1 MKPKLSIIIPCYNIE
16 PHISKC
22 VESILYQTFQD
33 FELLLINDG
42 SKDNTLEVCREYE
55 QKDTRVKVYSHD
67 NKGVSYTR
75 NRGIELAQ
83 GECIL
88 FIDGDDYVKPDYLE
102 KLVAN
107 YADGT
112 WPICGM
118 INIRKGKTKENEN
131 FKKLLTLFPD
141 KVVNKE
147 NIFEVMAHHSLS
159 SPCARVYSKTILAE
173 KQIIFPE
180 DVTYQEDLLFNLEYC
195 KHIEQVRL
203 LDYFGYYYI
212 EHQVSSTG
220 RYHKNFNHIDRLF
233 SKLYKLVNNQN
244 EEIFLQRFMFDTILK
259 KLSNEF
265 HKDAKHT
272 YKEKLIEIDKVL
284 QLESFKYIGSYI
296 MKSKINVVYKAILK
310 LSNKHILY
318 LYLQIYAKKRLK

>member
-22 VESILYQTFQD
+22 VESILEQTFND

-42 SKDNTLEVCREYE
+42 SKDNTLEICREYE

-107 YADGT
+107 YADGI

-118 INIRKGKTKENEN
+118 INVKKGEVKENEN

-147 NIFEVMAHHSLS
+147 NIFEVLAHHSLS

-173 KQIIFPE
+173 KKILFPE

-220 RYHKNFNHIDRLF
+220 RYHKNFNHIEDLF
-233 SKLYKLVNNQN
+233 LSLSSLVKTKRDK
-244 EEIFLQRFMFDTILK
+244 EIVQEFIFQTILRKITNIFHPDCPKSRNK
-259 KLSNEF
+259 KLKEL
-265 HKDAKHT
+265 KDILQSESYSFMYSFISKS
-272 YKEKLIEIDKVL
+272 EIN
-284 QLESFKYIGSYI
+284 I
-296 MKSKINVVYKAILK
+296 ILK
-310 LSNKHILY
+310 LML
-318 LYLQIYAKKRLK
+318 RLKSPFLLFNYYRLLH

>member
-1 MKPKLSIIIPCYNIE
+1 MTPKLSIIIPCYNIE

-22 VESILYQTFQD
+22 VESILEQTFND

-107 YADGT
+107 YADGI

-118 INIRKGKTKENEN
+118 INIRKGEVKENEN
-131 FKKLLTLFPD
+131 YQRLLNHFTNRIIEKQDFLYLLKFY
-141 KVVNKE
+141 
-147 NIFEVMAHHSLS
+147 SYS
-159 SPCARVYSKTILAE
+159 SPCAKIYSKRIVIE
-173 KQIIFPE
+173 NQIYF
-180 DVTYQEDLLFNLEYC
+180 DLSLSYQEDLMFNLEYSNYIDKVFC
-195 KHIEQVRL
+195 
-203 LDYFGYYYI
+203 LDYFGYYYVA
-212 EHQVSSTG
+212 HGDSSSNK
-220 RYHKNFNHIDRLF
+220 YHPVFNHIDQ
-233 SKLYKLVNNQN
+233 LYCTFKKIIPSGHK
-244 EEIFLQRFMFDTILK
+244 EEMVLKRFIFDTILK
-259 KLSNEF
+259 KLSNDF
-265 HKDAKHT
+265 HPDSQLSKR
-272 YKEKLIEIDKVL
+272 EKLEGIKLLTKSSSYNFAKD
-284 QLESFKYIGSYI
+284 YIWDSSVNFLYKFI
-296 MKSKINVVYKAILK
+296 LFSKNRYCIYT
-310 LSNKHILY
+310 Y
-318 LYLQIYAKKRLK
+318 LNFFVK

>member
-22 VESILYQTFQD
+22 VESILEQTFND

-42 SKDNTLEVCREYE
+42 SKDNTLEICREYE

-107 YADGT
+107 YADGI

-118 INIRKGKTKENEN
+118 INVKKGEVKENEN

-147 NIFEVMAHHSLS
+147 NIFEVLAHHSLS

-173 KQIIFPE
+173 KKILFPE

-203 LDYFGYYYI
+203 LNYFGYYYI

-220 RYHKNFNHIDRLF
+220 RYHKNFNHIEDLF
-233 SKLYKLVNNQN
+233 LSLSSLVKTKRDK
-244 EEIFLQRFMFDTILK
+244 EIVQEFIFQTILRKITNIFHPDCPKSRNK
-259 KLSNEF
+259 KLKEL
-265 HKDAKHT
+265 KDILQSESYSFMYSFISKS
-272 YKEKLIEIDKVL
+272 EIN
-284 QLESFKYIGSYI
+284 I
-296 MKSKINVVYKAILK
+296 ILK
-310 LSNKHILY
+310 LML
-318 LYLQIYAKKRLK
+318 RLKSPFLLFNYYRLLH

>member
-1 MKPKLSIIIPCYNIE
+1 MTPKLSIIIPCYNIE

-22 VESILYQTFQD
+22 VESILEQTFND

-88 FIDGDDYVKPDYLE
+88 FIDGDDFVKPDYLE

-107 YADGT
+107 YADGI

-118 INIRKGKTKENEN
+118 INVKKGEVKENEN
-131 FKKLLTLFPD
+131 FKKLLALFPD
-141 KVVNKE
+141 KVVVKDRLLE
-147 NIFEVMAHHSLS
+147 ILAYYSLS
-159 SPCARVYSKTILAE
+159 SPCARIYSKTILTE
-173 KQIIFPE
+173 NKIIFPE
-180 DVTYQEDLLFNLEYC
+180 NISYQEDLLFNLEYC

-203 LDYFGYYYI
+203 LDYLGYFYI

-220 RYHKNFNHIDRLF
+220 RYHKNFNHIEDLF
-233 SKLYKLVNNQN
+233 LSLSSMVETKRDKEIVQEFIFQTIMRRITNVFHTDSPKKRNEKLKELK
-244 EEIFLQRFMFDTILK
+244 EIFESKSYRFMHGFISKSGVNFGLKTLLMLKSPIL
-259 KLSNEF
+259 LFN
-265 HKDAKHT
+265 
-272 YKEKLIEIDKVL
+272 Y
-284 QLESFKYIGSYI
+284 Y
-296 MKSKINVVYKAILK
+296 
-310 LSNKHILY
+310 
-318 LYLQIYAKKRLK
+318 RLLH